1 MRPRVLTTVYRRWI
15 DPEIVFAALYSDDTN
30 CFWLDSGIGASH
42 GKSYLGS
49 SSRTFVPGENESVLE
64 FLRAELN
71 GDSEHGPSAP
81 TATGFRLGW
90 VGWLGYERRAETMGV
105 AVSRHGTRPDVA
117 LLYADRVVVFDHQ
130 AGTVAL
136 MTFADEGRGEFSRWR
151 ERTVAALDALGSA
164 GTHACPA
171 PLCATESAGGRDTA
185 TVRWAYS
192 DSEYLAMIESCQEA
206 IRRGDAYQLCLTNE
220 AHVDVRPDPLTVY
233 RALRVSSPTPHAAFI
248 RIGGTSLLS
257 ATPELFLSVTPTN
270 AVQTR
275 PIKGTRRRGATG
287 AEDSALRREL
297 VADEKERAENLM
309 IVDLMRNDLSR
320 ICAVGTVNVPS
331 LLAVESFAQVHQLV
345 STITGQLADGRDG
358 LDAVAACFP
367 AGSMTGAPKLRAT
380 QLLDELEQRP
390 RGIYS
395 GVFGYFSLDGS
406 IELAMVIRS
415 IVIDAAGAT
424 VGAGGGIT
432 ALSVPTAELAEVGL
446 KAAALLAVLGVP
458 VADSV
463 PVAGR
468 APMVGAA
475 HP

>member
-1 MRPRVLTTVYRRWI
+1 MRRRVLTTVYRRWI
-15 DPEIVFAALYSDDTN
+15 DPEIVFAALHRDDTN
-30 CFWLDSGIGASH
+30 CFWLDSGIGATS
-42 GKSYLGS
+42 GKSYMGA
-49 SSRTFVPGENESVLE
+49 SSRTFAPGEDESVLQ
-64 FLRAELN
+64 FLRAELT
-71 GDSEHGPSAP
+71 GDPEQIHSRS

-105 AVSRHGTRPDVA
+105 AVSRHGRHPDAA

-136 MTFADEGRGEFSRWR
+136 MAFAEEGRGEFRQWR
-151 ERTVAALDALGSA
+151 EHTVAVLDALGSA
-164 GTHACPA
+164 GTDACPA
-171 PLCATESAGGRDTA
+171 PLRATEAGGRDTPA
-185 TVRWAYS
+185 VRWTYS
-192 DSEYLAMIESCQEA
+192 DSEYLAMIESAQSA

-220 AHVDVRPDPLTVY
+220 ARVDVHPDPLTVY
-233 RALRVSSPTPHAAFI
+233 RALRASSPTQHAAFI
-248 RIGGTSLLS
+248 RIGETALLS
-257 ATPELFLSVTPTN
+257 ATPELFLTVTPVN

-275 PIKGTRRRGATG
+275 PIKGTRRRGATD
-287 AEDSALRREL
+287 AEDTALRREL
-297 VADEKERAENLM
+297 AADEKERAENLM

-331 LLAVESFAQVHQLV
+331 LLAVETFAHVHQLV
-345 STITGQLADGRDG
+345 STITGQLAVGRDG

-432 ALSVPTAELAEVGL
+432 ALSVPRAELAEVGL

-458 VADSV
+458 S
-463 PVAGR
+463 AGGAR
-468 APMVGAA
+468 DGAA